1 MSKSPSPLP
10 QLTLVVQGSS
20 NPLVLVCSAFP
31 FLSPLPHL
39 RDHDHGDHGLGNHG
53 LGDHGLGDH
62 GLGDHGFDDHGFD
75 DDR

>member
-1 MSKSPSPLP
+1 MSQSPLP

-39 RDHDHGDHGLGNHG
+39 GDYNFGGQGLDQNHRNG
-53 LGDHGLGDH
+53 AN
-62 GLGDHGFDDHGFD
+62 GF
-75 DDR
+75 R

>member
-20 NPLVLVCSAFP
+20 NPLVLVCSALP
-31 FLSPLPHL
+31 ILSPLPHL
-39 RDHDHGDHGLGNHG
+39 GDHGHGYHG
-53 LGDHGLGDH
+53 LGDHGHGDR
-62 GLGDHGFDDHGFD
+62 GLDEHVFD

>member
-1 MSKSPSPLP
+1 MSQSPLP

-39 RDHDHGDHGLGNHG
+39 RDH
-53 LGDHGLGDH
+53 
-62 GLGDHGFDDHGFD
+62 GFD

>member
-1 MSKSPSPLP
+1 MSQSPLP

-20 NPLVLVCSAFP
+20 NPLVLVCSALP
-31 FLSPLPHL
+31 FLSPLPH
-39 RDHDHGDHGLGNHG
+39 

-62 GLGDHGFDDHGFD
+62 GHGDRGLDEHVFD

>member
-1 MSKSPSPLP
+1 MSQSPLP

-39 RDHDHGDHGLGNHG
+39 
-53 LGDHGLGDH
+53 GDHGLGDH
-62 GLGDHGFDDHGFD
+62 GLDNHGFD